1 MKFCFCVESY
11 NHQVKLYKQ
20 LGNNNYKNNGKL
32 KMQNPII
39 NSPYLEPTKHFK
51 ADERGISDEIIEI
64 RRPSARYV
72 SAMPRT
78 RKRDRQLS
86 MNLAEGAFSAEM
98 QEDNEFIN
106 KIRFLIGEWRKKEY
120 PGITKT
126 SRDLLNYWQ
135 DENREN
141 KLFFCQIEAMETLI
155 YINEAAEKSGETWVL
170 NDIRKANE
178 EANPG
183 LYRLAF
189 KMATGSGK
197 TVVMA
202 MIIAYHTLNKARYPH
217 DTRFTDAFA
226 IITPGITIRDRLN
239 VLHPNDPQN
248 YYIKRDIVSY
258 QDFELLQGAV
268 VLVMNYHQMG
278 LRDNP
283 RFQMGGTLKATGLV
297 KEEAQKESPNA
308 MVNRAFKSLSN
319 KPRVLVINDE
329 AHHCYREKPN
339 DEKLSGDDRKEADE
353 NNEAARVWISGLEAL
368 SKKMNINAIVD
379 LSATPY
385 FLRGSGYEEGTLF
398 PWTVSDF
405 SLLDAL
411 ECGVVKI
418 PRLPVESNTIKQTEM
433 PEFRRLWDHI
443 SDDPHMPKKGLKKGT
458 KEEGYDLNT
467 IILPTKLQEAL
478 EALYGSY
485 ETYYKDYLE
494 YKKKNPAVMPPVMI
508 VVCNNTTVSK
518 MVYRWIAGYE
528 VETPTRLS
536 VEKGN
541 LPIFRNENGVNML
554 EKPNTLIVDSAQ
566 LESGEQIDAD
576 FKKSFA
582 KEIEDFHK
590 EYRRRFQG
598 RDEPSDEE
606 LLREVMNT
614 VGKPG
619 KLGENIKCV
628 VSVSM
633 LTEGWDVN
641 TVTHILGVRAFT
653 TQLLCEQVVGRALR
667 RVDYNAEID
676 PADGVEKFSAEYAEV
691 YGVPFNFLKAES
703 GGPKPPPKFVHR
715 VHALEGREKYEITFP
730 RLEGYRY
737 ELDERKLGAAFTE
750 ESKTI
755 IENEP
760 TRTISEGAIGEE
772 VILDMGR
779 IKEMR
784 EGEVSAKLAE
794 AMLKKYYR
802 DGDGE
807 MKYWL
812 YPQIKRIVDEY
823 MRTQVRLKDNMVIGY
838 LLVGKYLSG
847 ALTKIQ
853 GGIIKRNI
861 DQQEAGQK
869 RLLPILAPFDA
880 LGSTRYVDFQTTKEV
895 SETVK
900 SHVNYVV
907 ADTAEWEQ
915 GVAKRLEEMPEA
927 LRYVKNHNLG
937 FTIPYEHQGISR
949 QYIPDFIA
957 VLEYPD
963 RSLLH
968 LLIEVTG
975 KKDDKKGLKVKT
987 AREMWIPAVNNSGK
1001 YGAWAMLEIQ
1011 DIHETQN
1018 LIRAGMERGFED
1030 LNLGTLFD
1038 DGGNH
1043 ERRDHPVFFARR
1055 E

>member
-1 MKFCFCVESY
+1 MKS
-11 NHQVKLYKQ
+11 
-20 LGNNNYKNNGKL
+20 
-32 KMQNPII
+32 PII
-39 NSPYLEPTKHFK
+39 NSPYIEPVRHFK
-51 ADERGISDEIIEI
+51 ADERGISDEVLEF
-64 RRPSARYV
+64 RRPSTRYV

-78 RKRDRQLS
+78 RKRDRQLA

-106 KIRFLIGEWRKKEY
+106 KVRFVISEWRKKEY

-126 SRDLLNYWQ
+126 SRDLLYYWQ
-135 DENREN
+135 DDSREN
-141 KLFFCQIEAMETLI
+141 KLFFCQIEAMEVLI
-155 YINEAAEKSGETWVL
+155 YLNEVADKAGEAWIS
-170 NDIRKANE
+170 NDLRKFNT

-183 LYRLAF
+183 LNRIAF

-202 MIIAYHTLNKARYPH
+202 MMIAYHTLNKMRYPQ

-248 YYIKRDIVSY
+248 YYLKRDIVSH

-268 VLVMNYHQMG
+268 VLIMNYHQMG
-278 LRDNP
+278 LRDNQ
-283 RFQMGGTLKATGLV
+283 RFQMGATLKATGLV
-297 KEEAQKESPNA
+297 KEEVQKESPNA
-308 MVNRAFKSLSN
+308 MVNRAFKGLLN
-319 KPRVLVINDE
+319 KARVVVINDE
-329 AHHCYREKPN
+329 AHHCYREKPME
-339 DEKLSGDDRKEADE
+339 EKLTGDDRKEADE
-353 NNEAARVWISGLEAL
+353 NNEAARVWISGLETL
-368 SKKMNINAIVD
+368 TKKMNVNAIID

-385 FLRGSGYEEGTLF
+385 FLRGSGYDEGKLF

-433 PEFRRLWDHI
+433 PEFRNLWDHI
-443 SDDPHMPKKGLKKGT
+443 SDDVHMPKKGLKSGK
-458 KEEGYDLNT
+458 KEDGYDLST

-478 EALYGSY
+478 ESLYGSY
-485 ETYYKDYLE
+485 EKYYRDYEE
-494 YKKKNPAVMPPVMI
+494 YKKKNAAVMPPVMI

-528 VETPTRLS
+528 TETPTRIAI
-536 VEKGN
+536 EKGN
-541 LPIFRNENGVNML
+541 LPIFRNENGTQLL
-554 EKPNTLIVDSAQ
+554 ERPNTLIVDSAQ
-566 LESGEQIDAD
+566 LESGEQIDPE
-576 FKKSFA
+576 FKKVFA
-582 KEIEDFHK
+582 KEIKDFHK
-590 EYRRRFQG
+590 EYRKRFQG
-598 RDEPSDEE
+598 REEPTDEE

-676 PADGVEKFSAEYAEV
+676 PDDGVEKFSAEYAEV
-691 YGVPFNFLKAES
+691 YGVPFNFLKVEG

-715 VHALEGREKYEITFP
+715 VMALESREAQYEIKFP

-737 ELDERKLGAAFTE
+737 ELNEQKLSATFTDESR
-750 ESKTI
+750 TI

-760 TRTISEGAIGEE
+760 TEVISEGAIGVEVKEE
-772 VILDMGR
+772 MLKTKAR
-779 IKEMR
+779 R
-784 EGEVSAKLAE
+784 EGEVSVLLTQAL
-794 AMLKKYYR
+794 LKRYYR
-802 DGDGE
+802 DGDGVE
-807 MKYWL
+807 KYWL
-812 YPQIKRIVDEY
+812 YPQLKRIVDDY
-823 MRTQVRLKDNMVIGY
+823 IRSQVRLKDNMVIGF
-838 LLVGKYLSG
+838 LSVGEYFSG

-853 GGIIKRNI
+853 AAIIKNNI
-861 DQQEAGQK
+861 DLQESK
-869 RLLPILAPFDA
+869 HVLPILAPFDS
-880 LGSTRYVDFQTTKEV
+880 LGSTRYVDFLTTKEIR
-895 SETVK
+895 ETVK
-900 SHVNYVV
+900 SHVNYLV
-907 ADTAEWEQ
+907 ADTVEWEQ
-915 GVAKRLEEMPEA
+915 GVAKRLEEMTEVLA
-927 LRYVKNHNLG
+927 YVKNHNLG
-937 FTIPYEHQGISR
+937 FTIPYEHQGVSR

-957 VLEYPD
+957 VLEYPNK
-963 RSLLH
+963 SKLN

-987 AREMWIPAVNNSGK
+987 AREMWIPAVNNSDK
-1001 YGAWAMLEIQ
+1001 YGTWAILEIQ
-1011 DIHETQN
+1011 DIHETME
-1018 LIRAGMERGFED
+1018 LIRAGMERGFE
-1030 LNLGTLFD
+1030 NMMLGTLFD
-1038 DGGNH
+1038 NQ
-1043 ERRDHPVFFARR
+1043 
-1055 E
+1055 